1 MNKSAIN
8 TIVCIFKYISIII
21 LTGLIILVT
30 DILENVF
37 SGEIKNFVSVVARFL
52 TTNISITSVIMLICI
67 VVILISNVITYFIKL
82 DTESS
87 ELKKIDN
94 ENINRIYAYNNQYN
108 NLSKKINSIESNLS
122 DAQNKLYKET
132 YTKIFKI
139 SRYCDK
145 MEAHYERRKAN
156 YFVTNEKLYG
166 IVKNSKA
173 IDNETV
179 KLIKEFKTEINTF

>member
-8 TIVCIFKYISIII
+8 TIVYIFKYISITI
-21 LTGLIILVT
+21 LTVLIILVT

-37 SGEIKNFVSVVARFL
+37 HGEIKNFVSVVARFL

-67 VVILISNVITYFIKL
+67 VVILLSNVIIYFMKL
-82 DTESS
+82 DTEST

-94 ENINRIYAYNNQYN
+94 ENINRINTCNRQYN
-108 NLSKKINSIESNLS
+108 NLSKNVNSIESNLS
-122 DAQNKLYKET
+122 NAQNKLYKET
-132 YTKIFKI
+132 YTKILKI
-139 SRYCDK
+139 SSHYDK

-156 YFVTNEKLYG
+156 YFVTNEKLYE
-166 IVKNSKA
+166 IVKTSKK

-179 KLIKEFKTEINTF
+179 QIIKEFKAEITD